1 MIDADQS
8 NLSNLTHEE
17 RQLKHIEAVRAF
29 ESLRNESYQDQI
41 KLYKNLRKNEVLG
54 MVDKIVAGKRRKL
67 QSKEC
72 NKRYR
77 IYRDASKR
85 DNYGFIF
92 KLDT

>member
-8 NLSNLTHEE
+8 NLCNLTHVE
-17 RQLKHIEAVRAF
+17 RQLKHIEAVRTF

-41 KLYKNLRKNEVLG
+41 KLYKNLRKTEVLG

-67 QSKEC
+67 QRKEC

-85 DNYGFIF
+85 EDYGFIE
-92 KLDT
+92 LDT